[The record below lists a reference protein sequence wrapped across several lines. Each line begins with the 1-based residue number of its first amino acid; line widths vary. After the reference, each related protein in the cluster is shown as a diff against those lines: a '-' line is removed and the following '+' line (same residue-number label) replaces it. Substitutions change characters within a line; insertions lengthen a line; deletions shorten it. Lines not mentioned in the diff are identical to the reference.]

1 MSYDT
6 DHRASGTSIAALAST
21 EEFKE
26 KARNLKN
33 LSDVANFA
41 KELIAPTLQAMLDAE
56 LDTHLGYKKHDPA
69 GRNSGNSRNGHSS
82 KMLKTSFG
90 QTELPVPRD
99 RSGTFEPHAVKKYET
114 VQSDVE
120 ERIIGMYAKGMTT
133 RDIAEYAK
141 DIYGVDVSSGLV
153 STITD
158 KVLPL
163 VTEWQSR
170 PLHPVYPFLYLD
182 GMVFKVRAEGRI
194 VNRSAYIVLGVNVLG
209 MKEILG
215 IWIGETEGARFWL
228 GVLSEIKN
236 RGVEDVL
243 IASVDGLTGFGEAIH
258 TVFPEAKVQQCI
270 VHQMRNTMKYVVHK
284 DRKSFASDLRS
295 IYTAPSEEAG
305 LAALEAVKGAWH
317 KYAPYLKSWE
327 TKWVELSP
335 FFGYP
340 EAIRRIM
347 YTTNAIESVNR
358 QFRKVT
364 KTTSIFPHDE
374 ALMKL
379 LWLAQRDIAKSWTMS
394 IQNWGEIMA
403 QLAILWP
410 EKIKL

>member
-1 MSYDT
+1 MQNNTS
-6 DHRASGTSIAALAST
+6 HRLDGASIAALAST

-56 LDTHLGYKKHDPA
+56 LENHLGYKKHDPV

-82 KMLKTSFG
+82 KLLKTSFG

-99 RSGTFEPHAVKKYET
+99 RSGTFEPQAVKKYET

-163 VTEWQSR
+163 VTEWQNR
-170 PLHPVYPFLYLD
+170 PLHSVYPFLYLD
-182 GMVFKVRAEGRI
+182 GMVFKVRDSGRI
-194 VNRSAYIVLGVNVLG
+194 MNRTAYIVLGINILG

-215 IWIGETEGARFWL
+215 IWVGETEGAKFWL
-228 GVLSEIKN
+228 GVLNEIKN
-236 RGVEDVL
+236 RGVEDIF
-243 IASVDGLTGFGEAIH
+243 IASVDGLTGFGEAIRA
-258 TVFPEAKVQQCI
+258 VFPDTRVQQCI
-270 VHQMRNTMKYVVHK
+270 VHQVRNTLKYVVHK
-284 DRKSFASDLRS
+284 DRKPFAADLRS

-305 LAALEAVKGAWH
+305 LAALQSVKEKWQ

-327 TKWVELSP
+327 AKWNELSP
-335 FFGYP
+335 FFEYP
-340 EAIRRIM
+340 EQIRRIM
-347 YTTNAIESVNR
+347 YTTNAIESLNR

-379 LWLAQRDIAKSWTMS
+379 LWLAQRDIAKSWTMTVH
-394 IQNWGEIMA
+394 NWGEIVA
-403 QLAILWP
+403 QLVILWP
-410 EKIKL
+410 EKIRL

>member
-1 MSYDT
+1 MPND
-6 DHRASGTSIAALAST
+6 TSIAALISSD
-21 EEFKE
+21 EFKE
-26 KARNLKN
+26 RAKNLRN

-56 LDTHLGYKKHDPA
+56 LENHLGYKKYEPK

-82 KMLKTSFG
+82 KVLKTSFG

-99 RSGTFEPHAVKKYET
+99 RAGTFEPEAVKKYET

-133 RDIAEYAK
+133 RDISEYVK

-163 VTEWQSR
+163 VTEWQNR
-170 PLHPVYPFLYLD
+170 PLHSVYTFLYLD
-182 GMVFKVRAEGRI
+182 GIVFKVRDNGRI
-194 VNRSAYIVLGVNVLG
+194 VNRTAYVILGINILG

-215 IWIGETEGARFWL
+215 IWIGESEGAKFWL
-228 GVLSEIKN
+228 GVLHEIRN
-236 RGVEDVL
+236 RGVEDIF
-243 IASVDGLTGFGEAIH
+243 IASVDGLTGFSEAVRA
-258 TVFPEAKVQQCI
+258 VFPAAEVQQCI
-270 VHQMRNTMKYVVHK
+270 VHQMRNTLKYVAHK
-284 DRKSFASDLRS
+284 DRKALAQDLRS
-295 IYTAPSEEAG
+295 IYAAPTEEAG
-305 LAALEAVKGAWH
+305 FSALQSVKEKWP
-317 KYAPYLKSWE
+317 KYALYLKSWE
-327 TKWVELSP
+327 TKWNELSS
-335 FFGYP
+335 FFKYP

-364 KTTSIFPHDE
+364 KTTSVFPHDE
-374 ALMKL
+374 ALLKL
-379 LWLAQRDIAKSWTMS
+379 LWLAQRDIAKRWTLP
-394 IQNWGEIMA
+394 IRNWGEIIA
-403 QLAILWP
+403 SLAILWP

>member
-1 MSYDT
+1 MSHD
-6 DHRASGTSIAALAST
+6 TSIAALAST

-41 KELIAPTLQAMLDAE
+41 KELIAPTLQKMLDAE
-56 LDTHLGYKKHDPA
+56 LEEHLGYKKYESA

-82 KMLKTSFG
+82 KVLKTSFG

-99 RSGTFEPHAVKKYET
+99 RSGTFEPQAVKKYET

-133 RDIAEYAK
+133 RDIAEYAR

-163 VTEWQSR
+163 VTEWQNR
-170 PLHPVYPFLYLD
+170 PLHNVYPFLYLD
-182 GMVFKVRAEGRI
+182 GMVFKVRDNGRI
-194 VNRSAYIVLGVNVLG
+194 VNRAVYIVLGVNILG

-215 IWIGETEGARFWL
+215 IWVGESEGAKFWL
-228 GVLSEIKN
+228 GVLNEIKN

-243 IASVDGLTGFGEAIH
+243 IASVDGLTGFGEAIRAI
-258 TVFPEAKVQQCI
+258 FPDAKVQQCI
-270 VHQMRNTMKYVVHK
+270 VHQVRNTLKYVVHK
-284 DRKSFASDLRS
+284 DRKVLAADLRS

-305 LAALEAVKGAWH
+305 LAALGAVKEKWQ

-327 TKWVELSP
+327 TKWVELSQ

-374 ALMKL
+374 ALTKL
-379 LWLAQRDIAKSWTMS
+379 LWLAQRDISKGWTVA
-394 IQNWGEIMA
+394 IHNWGEIVA
-403 QLAILWP
+403 SLAILWP